1 VIKKTC
7 CEAAGENALEAYIL
21 RYVEESFE
29 PRTKL
34 KEFSSALLCH

>member
-7 CEAAGENALEAYIL
+7 SEAAGEKAPEAYIL
-21 RYVEESFE
+21 RYVEEGFE

-34 KEFSSALLCH
+34 KGFFSALLCH